1 MRLYTVNEVIEDIYQ
16 FESIRVRLE
25 LEPKESYFFKLYSEY
40 YLVKTSGSA
49 TIEEFNAKLDRYID
63 HCSIGTVNQY
73 PTGTHRFTIYSEDG
87 NTLNR
92 VAEYTSPEEE
102 LLTYNKI
109 SLSKGKIL
117 KYDCIK
123 NEFSYF
129 NNPIQ
134 KGE

>member
-25 LEPKESYFFKLYSEY
+25 LEPKESCFFKLYSEY

-63 HCSIGTVNQY
+63 HCTIGTVNQY

-92 VAEYTSPEEE
+92 VAEYTSPDEE
-102 LLTYNKI
+102 LLVRNKLT
-109 SLSKGKIL
+109 SLKNKIL
-117 KYDCIK
+117 KYDRIK